1 MCLISISL
9 FCLISISLFFFSVAE
24 FDILAL
30 STPAKNLG
38 NRGTFFHRHLARP
51 LWTSTKNLGNRGP
64 FFHRHLARLFLAIL
78 DLPTHFEWKE
88 WGSFVCQFFLS
99 KSLFMRLSLS
109 LHLITFQFP
118 LSIAMLLEILY
129 AMLSRANKK
138 VGNSWCFYSFNKSIH
153 E

>member
-30 STPAKNLG
+30 STPA
-38 NRGTFFHRHLARP
+38 
-51 LWTSTKNLGNRGP
+51 KNLGNRGP

-129 AMLSRANKK
+129 ALLSWANKK
-138 VGNSWCFYSFNKSIH
+138 VGNSWCFGFLFIQEKNSWINKFILCFS
-153 E
+153 